1 MNRGQSEVLGFVFV
15 FALIVG
21 SVGLVYTTGYPA
33 LEDAREA
40 MATNNVEKA
49 FEVLNDN
56 LHDIQRRGAPSRATE
71 IRLAG
76 GELSFDES
84 TTITISVENK
94 SDSTDNSSVSLRTR
108 PLVYEDD
115 GGRTVAFEEGG
126 TIRGEDVSSA
136 MVDGPS
142 WTLDSEQSV
151 ILLTS
156 VIPSEG
162 PESVS
167 SKSTVLVTMERK
179 GTSVPIHFEPGGGSV
194 AEVNITVESD
204 RPGAWQQYFER
215 KNGSIES
222 GVSVDDDAS
231 DGAVSWRFETE
242 RLYVTRT
249 GVSTRIVT

>member
-40 MATNNVEKA
+40 MATDNVEKA

-76 GELSFDES
+76 GELAFRES
-84 TTITISVENK
+84 ATITISVENT
-94 SDSTDNSSVSLRTR
+94 SDPSDNTSVSLRTR

-115 GGRTVAFEEGG
+115 GGRMVAFSEGG
-126 TIRGEDVSSA
+126 TIRGEGVSSA

-142 WTLDSEQSV
+142 WTLGSDRSV

-156 VIPSEG
+156 VIPSGG

-167 SKSTVLVTMERK
+167 SRSTVLVTMERK
-179 GTSVPIHFEPGGGSV
+179 GTSVPIRFEPGGGGE
-194 AEVNITVESD
+194 AEVNITVETD

-215 KNGSIES
+215 ENASIGS

-231 DGAVSWRFETE
+231 DGVVSWRFETE

-249 GVSTRIVT
+249 GISTKIVT